1 MDRTVPNFQTRVRG
15 LDAAQVTDY
24 ILQVHGEIASLHE
37 QVQRLQRDAGDAE
50 AERQR
55 LNNQIGQLHGQ
66 IGQLQSEVD
75 RLSGP
80 IDSVEGM
87 SDRIA
92 RMMRIASDE
101 AHRTKALAREEA
113 AELTREL
120 HDEIEAA
127 RQDRAAANAALAEF
141 EASAAARR
149 EQILS
154 EAKAEAEHVVQA
166 AHAERA
172 RLTEETEEN
181 ERRLRARLTQELEET
196 ERRRREAQ
204 RELAEEDARRRR
216 ENQRRLD
223 EQLKSSWEQ
232 ASAQIAAYE
241 QEGRVKAAGIISA
254 AERDAQLLKERT
266 EEQVKELIK
275 VRGDVLAALSDIQ
288 NRIETAV
295 RRDRIT
301 VVKTAAAGDEA

>member
-1 MDRTVPNFQTRVRG
+1 MDRAIPNFPARVRG
-15 LDAAQVTDY
+15 FDPAQVTDY
-24 ILQVHGEIASLHE
+24 ILHAHGEIAVLQE
-37 QVQRLQRDAGDAE
+37 QVKSLKRDAADAE
-50 AERQR
+50 AQR
-55 LNNQIGQLHGQ
+55 HQLNVQIAQLHG
-66 IGQLQSEVD
+66 EVE

-101 AHRTKALAREEA
+101 AHRTKVLAREEA
-113 AELTREL
+113 DELTRALRE
-120 HDEIEAA
+120 EIEAA
-127 RQDRAAANAALAEF
+127 RQDRAAAGAALAQF

-154 EAKAEAEHVVQA
+154 EAKSEAEQVVQA

-172 RLTEETEEN
+172 RLADEAED
-181 ERRLRARLTQELEET
+181 A

-216 ENQRRLD
+216 DNQRRLD
-223 EQLKSSWEQ
+223 EQIRSSWEQ

-241 QEGRVKAAGIISA
+241 QEGRVKAAGLVSA
-254 AERDAQLLKERT
+254 AERETQQLRERT
-266 EEQVKELIK
+266 EEQVKELLK
-275 VRGDVLAALSDIQ
+275 VRGDVLASLSEIQ

-295 RRDRIT
+295 RRERIS
-301 VVKTAAAGDEA
+301 VVKQPAQSEEA

>member
-1 MDRTVPNFQTRVRG
+1 MDRTIPNFQTRVRG

-24 ILQVHGEIASLHE
+24 ILQVHGEIASLQE

-127 RQDRAAANAALAEF
+127 RQDRAAANAALPEF

-172 RLTEETEEN
+172 RLTEET
-181 ERRLRARLTQELEET
+181 EET

-241 QEGRVKAAGIISA
+241 QEGRVKAAGIITA

-301 VVKTAAAGDEA
+301 VVKTAAAGEEA